1 MKFGFTNERATS
13 STSSSTTSR
22 STRQLRKRSPVEG
35 AEAAQSVSLTKDPQ
49 SSASV
54 VLKSPNSP
62 TGKFDVYNVSWK
74 HLIIDSAILR
84 DMAESAFGY
93 AMDSDF
99 DDPVSTLR
107 SLFELCSEHEL
118 LYVTATF
125 GMEAIRNDKEALID
139 EIIKTMFAKKQ
150 LSFGCTQL
158 QSGSI
163 VSLSPRVKV
172 EKCEKKS

>member
-22 STRQLRKRSPVEG
+22 STRQLRKRSPAEG
-35 AEAAQSVSLTKDPQ
+35 AEVAQSVSLTKDPQ
-49 SSASV
+49 LSASAPHP
-54 VLKSPNSP
+54 SSSP

-84 DMAESAFGY
+84 DMAESSFGY

-107 SLFELCSEHEL
+107 SLFESCSEHEL
-118 LYVTATF
+118 FYVSATI
-125 GMEAIRNDKEALID
+125 GMEAIRSDKVALID
-139 EIIKTMFAKKQ
+139 EIIKTMSTKKQ

-163 VSLSPRVKV
+163 VSVSPREKV
-172 EKCEKKS
+172 EKCEVKS

>member
-22 STRQLRKRSPVEG
+22 STRQPRKRSPVEG

-49 SSASV
+49 SSASAPQ
-54 VLKSPNSP
+54 SSNSP

-139 EIIKTMFAKKQ
+139 EIIKTMSAKKQ